1 MKDDDP
7 RAYKK
12 APGDSA
18 KTKPSQ
24 YTTRY
29 KQMYGEDID
38 KEFETFLEQSSA
50 LDRLKKFDKSREA
63 AGKKPI
69 FTPSKPTSFVRMK
82 KAGQMTI
89 MNVPSDEVG
98 KYKAKGYYTIES
110 IDEEFENFLEYT
122 VTPSSHLAPTSA
134 PRDII
139 PSVFA
144 SDDEDPSD
152 RASRKSKVDI
162 LLRLG
167 LVPKDEIQKYR
178 RALRNRDSAL
188 KNLLDKLLDFSTSD
202 SAVYQKL
209 RRSVT
214 QEDAALMKKHD
225 NERERLKL
233 RQARERG
240 AAKVRAIRRDNL
252 KDEVELDEKALK
264 GLQNKAEKSG
274 IPYGILKQVY
284 NRGMAAWKTGHRPGA
299 SQQQWAYARVNSFIT
314 GGN

>member
-1 MKDDDP
+1 
-7 RAYKK
+7 
-12 APGDSA
+12 
-18 KTKPSQ
+18 
-24 YTTRY
+24 
-29 KQMYGEDID
+29 
-38 KEFETFLEQSSA
+38 
-50 LDRLKKFDKSREA
+50 
-63 AGKKPI
+63 
-69 FTPSKPTSFVRMK
+69 
-82 KAGQMTI
+82 MTI

-98 KYKAKGYYTIES
+98 KYKEKGYYRIES
-110 IDEEFENFLEYT
+110 IDERFENFLEYT

-188 KNLLDKLLDFSTSD
+188 KNPDLRKKLDNLLDKLLDFSTSD

-209 RRSVT
+209 RRSIT

-225 NERERLKL
+225 DERERLKL

-240 AAKVRAIRRDNL
+240 AAKVRAVRRDNL

-314 GGN
+314 GGKTRTTADKDLWAKASAARARKRK